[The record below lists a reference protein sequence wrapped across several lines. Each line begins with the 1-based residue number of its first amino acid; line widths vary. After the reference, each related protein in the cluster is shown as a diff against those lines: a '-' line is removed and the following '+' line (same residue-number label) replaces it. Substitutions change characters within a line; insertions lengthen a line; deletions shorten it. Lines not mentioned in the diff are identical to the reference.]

1 MTTTYRRIRPI
12 HPLEAVA
19 TDEQVRAQA
28 TRAGSSPRIVPPAA
42 REQAPVLRRPPVRP
56 SARVLLR
63 ACRPRQWSKNLL
75 VLAAPSAAG
84 VVERPLIAAQLAGA
98 FLTLCL
104 LSSATYLVND
114 VRDREQDRLHPRKR
128 LRPIAAGELA
138 PRTALVWAAGLA
150 TLGIGVATF
159 IRPGFGAVAAG
170 YLALT
175 ASYSL
180 WLRRVP
186 VADILTIAAG
196 FVLRAVAGGVATDIY
211 LSRWFVIVTA
221 CFAIFL
227 VTAKRYAEL
236 REQAGGAPERPTLR
250 RYSLDGLR
258 IALLASAGLG
268 CAAYVG
274 WAVTRPAHLLWYGLS
289 IVALVLWLAR
299 YAQLI
304 GAGAGQ
310 APEELI
316 LRDRAL
322 LAISIAWGLLFL
334 GGVYV
339 GH

>member
-1 MTTTYRRIRPI
+1 M
-12 HPLEAVA
+12 LAE
-19 TDEQVRAQA
+19 RA
-28 TRAGSSPRIVPPAA
+28 PAA
-42 REQAPVLRRPPVRP
+42 GAL
-56 SARVLLR
+56 ARAKVLLR

-84 VVERPLIAAQLAGA
+84 VIEQPLIAAQLTGA
-98 FLTLCL
+98 FVALCL

-138 PRTALVWAAGLA
+138 PHIALRWAVVLA
-150 TLGIGVATF
+150 VLGIALASLV
-159 IRPGFGAVAAG
+159 RPTFGAVAVC

-180 WLRRVP
+180 WLRRVA
-186 VADILTIAAG
+186 VADILAIAAG
-196 FVLRAVAGGVATDIY
+196 FALRAIAGGVATDIY

-236 REQAGGAPERPTLR
+236 REQGAGASLRPTLR
-250 RYSLDGLR
+250 RYSLGGLR
-258 IALLASAGLG
+258 AALLASAALG
-268 CAAYVG
+268 CTAYIG

-289 IVALVLWLAR
+289 IVPLMLWLAR
-299 YAQLI
+299 YAKLI
-304 GAGAGQ
+304 GSGAGQ

-322 LAISIAWGLLFL
+322 LAISVTWGLLFL